1 MDCLR
6 SENSLGRGDVIG
18 WLNLLEED
26 WISGDIGVVLNRG
39 IWLGV
44 VCIVG
49 LVVVVALVQV
59 SCLF

>member
-1 MDCLR
+1 M
-6 SENSLGRGDVIG
+6 IG

-59 SCLF
+59 NCLF